1 MRKFTLALFLLAR
14 EARHLMS
21 MNVNDKARLYRELGK
36 LFGASFPMDKSVA
49 MLLDQHRSGAH
60 HVFLQGLDQ
69 GLTQRLGFS
78 ESMKRYNVSLASELE
93 LSLIDS
99 GERSGRLA
107 EACEHLAHYFE
118 TLSKGIREA
127 RGAMIYPLI
136 LLHVGIIVPE
146 FSRYMMM
153 TNLPGSEGKE
163 LHLMPAILWRIG
175 LFWVALVLGWLLW
188 RSMSRAATRSEVIDR
203 VLNMIPL
210 IGSVR
215 RHWALARFCQ
225 VFHSAL
231 LASMRITEC
240 LRMAGDASQ
249 SGTLLNGGE
258 QAASNI
264 GLGKTLAEAMVQTR
278 RFPRLFTNAVQT
290 SEASGRMDVEFDRWA
305 QAETDMAT
313 ESQRRAAD
321 WYPKILYF
329 GVLGY
334 IAVRVI
340 GFASDYFGVITNSDQ
355 WMK

>member
-1 MRKFTLALFLLAR
+1 
-14 EARHLMS
+14 
-21 MNVNDKARLYRELGK
+21 
-36 LFGASFPMDKSVA
+36 
-49 MLLDQHRSGAH
+49 
-60 HVFLQGLDQ
+60 
-69 GLTQRLGFS
+69 
-78 ESMKRYNVSLASELE
+78 
-93 LSLIDS
+93 
-99 GERSGRLA
+99 
-107 EACEHLAHYFE
+107 
-118 TLSKGIREA
+118 
-127 RGAMIYPLI
+127 
-136 LLHVGIIVPE
+136 
-146 FSRYMMM
+146 
-153 TNLPGSEGKE
+153 
-163 LHLMPAILWRIG
+163 
-175 LFWVALVLGWLLW
+175 
-188 RSMSRAATRSEVIDR
+188 
-203 VLNMIPL
+203 MIPL